1 MLLQTDQSGYKPS
14 MMVRLVRVK
23 VVIDRDEQRSTQ
35 GKQGQASGQTN
46 NRNDTGGF
54 HDVLLLMTFNVSW
67 SG

>member
-1 MLLQTDQSGYKPS
+1 

-35 GKQGQASGQTN
+35 GKQSQASGQTN